1 MTLIQ
6 MLLIL
11 IFGVPIVVA
20 CSVFCLG
27 AMWMQIQ
34 EEAKTYGK
42 S

>member
-6 MLLIL
+6 VLLIL
-11 IFGVPIVVA
+11 LFGVPIVGGMLM
-20 CSVFCLG
+20 FFLG

-34 EEAKTYGK
+34 EEARADGK

>member
-11 IFGVPIVVA
+11 VFGVPIVVA
-20 CSVFCLG
+20 CLVFFLG

-34 EEAKTYGK
+34 EEAKANG
-42 S
+42 